1 MPRPVTDLDHK
12 SLQATVHTPPSFR
25 DDIPLKVF
33 THGFQDRTKPDPV
46 AGETGERGAKFIKS
60 WQDYHKTGFWG
71 DGSDV
76 GVMLINW
83 SFWARG
89 PPTRYDTAARNSI
102 DVGNFVGRCLA
113 ALTRW
118 TRLKVRKS
126 FTCGNR
132 GFSGAT
138 NKGHLYYS
146 GQN

>member
-1 MPRPVTDLDHK
+1 MLRSRSDSVRLQKIGQKSLFNLRPVANLDYK
-12 SLQATVHTPPSFR
+12 SLQANVHTPPSFR

-33 THGFQDRTKPDPV
+33 THGFQDRTKPNPV

-89 PPTRYDTAARNSI
+89 PPPPDTTQQ
-102 DVGNFVGRCLA
+102 LA
-113 ALTRW
+113 TA
-118 TRLKVRKS
+118 
-126 FTCGNR
+126 
-132 GFSGAT
+132 
-138 NKGHLYYS
+138 
-146 GQN
+146 